1 MAPTTR
7 DEKIMAEDWELELTR
22 DAEALELAI
31 KREERRKRILRG
43 KEVSEVQRVLEE
55 HSRPFARVIQA
66 RKKLA
71 LLCAGMKPSDGGG
84 GSGGSSG
91 GRSMVVRHRQEGHI
105 PDNLVTAYEALWIK
119 TYGSGAGYIGDP
131 NALVPTGAGG
141 NQMKMAGSGERVYR
155 GVAKSKP
162 GGSGGRRSIIKDERA
177 FNFKRKIDKR
187 MRRLASEID
196 EWMRSTKVAGVD
208 ISEGEGG
215 VSGGAPRCGG
225 CHKFIDREWRFC
237 ASCGGD
243 LRAMRAIALRR
254 DDVRGA

>member
-1 MAPTTR
+1 MAPTIR
-7 DEKIMAEDWELELTR
+7 DEKRMAEDWEFELTR

-31 KREERRKRILRG
+31 KREERRKRILRS
-43 KEVSEVQRVLEE
+43 KEVTEVQRVLEE
-55 HSRPFARVIQA
+55 HSQPFARVIQA

-71 LLCAGMKPSDGGG
+71 LLCTGMKNSDGGG
-84 GSGGSSG
+84 GGNG
-91 GRSMVVRHRQEGHI
+91 GRGMVVRHRQEGHI
-105 PDNLVTAYEALWIK
+105 PDGLVTAYEALWIK

-131 NALVPTGAGG
+131 NSLTPDKAGG
-141 NQMKMAGSGERVYR
+141 NQMKMSGSDERVHR
-155 GVAKSKP
+155 GVAKGRA
-162 GGSGGRRSIIKDERA
+162 GGNASRKSIIKDERA

-196 EWMRSTKVAGVD
+196 EWMRSTKVAGV
-208 ISEGEGG
+208 EVGEGG
-215 VSGGAPRCGG
+215 AGDGAPRCGG

-243 LRAMRAIALRR
+243 LRAMRAFASRR

>member
-1 MAPTTR
+1 
-7 DEKIMAEDWELELTR
+7 MAEDWELELTR
-22 DAEALELAI
+22 DAEALEWAI

-55 HSRPFARVIQA
+55 HSQPFARVIQA

-71 LLCAGMKPSDGGG
+71 VLCAGMKNSDGG
-84 GSGGSSG
+84 GSGG
-91 GRSMVVRHRQEGHI
+91 GRGMVVRHRQEGHI
-105 PDNLVTAYEALWIK
+105 PDGLVTAYEALWIK

-131 NALVPTGAGG
+131 NSLTPDKAGG
-141 NQMKMAGSGERVYR
+141 NQMKMSGSDERVHR
-155 GVAKSKP
+155 GVAKGKP
-162 GGSGGRRSIIKDERA
+162 GGNASRRSIIKDEKA

-208 ISEGEGG
+208 ISEAQGE
-215 VSGGAPRCGG
+215 VSGGGAPRCGG